1 MNTRKIFTIATD
13 RSNIV
18 LINNLKDLILN
29 VLKNILPESE
39 AKKYVSVEYMPIWQR
54 AFTNET
60 FDPTINYEDDE
71 YVGDRIMKIL
81 YPKYVNERE
90 PNYTPMDISN
100 IDMLV
105 MEKKNQYDLSFELGF
120 INFIQLPHHQ
130 SVPVGVGG
138 DVFESFFGALDEV
151 SDLIMP
157 DMGLINGYNMIT
169 YIFNQNKMPDELR
182 LGNTKMIVEQIFI
195 QLGLKIEPVITE
207 NNNTFTAEI
216 NLNQKQLEFFNQY
229 DINLPITIGK
239 GIARSTKPALKIA
252 YDQAIITLE
261 KYNVNQEFINKIKQL
276 RKIEQQEKHKVEIEK
291 EIIVLDI
298 PVKELILTLL
308 EPIIVQESVIKK
320 FVSDENMAL
329 WNSIF
334 DDTIVSNV
342 DQKLIDKFYFFG
354 EILIKGLLA
363 KNLMALFRD
372 DDYHKEDYNNILSNI
387 VQNYNIFLQDKP
399 FIFLMNDRKLEAF
412 FGIVDYIS
420 DQLLMGSGMINCNR
434 LVKGIFHKDLIPYE
448 YKYTHPKTVVEQLFS
463 PFFGQKNSKPDV
475 VYEFDEE
482 NSEHSF
488 KISLTDDQF
497 DFLHKYGYKIKIP
510 LIGESVGKL
519 KNVTQKEAYNKALTT
534 LNKYGVSKQELNKI
548 KNKLDFQNPKLAVY
562 NALLEKKRIEDG
574 FDYFYFASPTKT
586 KTLTEATIQLVGV
599 KGNKKT
605 ILSSVVEPPNTDK
618 ITSKVNLVK
627 IYLGY

>member
-1 MNTRKIFTIATD
+1 MNTRKIFSIATD
-13 RSNIV
+13 RSNIAP
-18 LINNLKDLILN
+18 INTLKDLILN
-29 VLKNILPESE
+29 VLKNILTESE
-39 AKKYVSVEYMPIWQR
+39 AKKYVNDQYMPIWHR

-71 YVGDRIMKIL
+71 YVGDRIMKIV
-81 YPKYVNERE
+81 YPKYLNKRQ

-105 MEKKNQYDLSFELGF
+105 MEKKNQYDLAFELGF

-151 SDLIMP
+151 SDSIMP
-157 DMGLINGYNMIT
+157 DMGLINAYNMMT

-182 LGNTKMIVEQIFI
+182 LGNSKMIVEQIFI
-195 QLGLKIEPVITE
+195 QMGLKIEPVIVE
-207 NNNTFTAEI
+207 NNNSFTAEI
-216 NLNQKQLEFFNQY
+216 KLNQEQLNFFIQHNI
-229 DINLPITIGK
+229 DMPLTIGK
-239 GIARSTKPALKIA
+239 GTARSTKPALKIA
-252 YDQAIITLE
+252 YDQAIVTLE

-276 RKIEQQEKHKVEIEK
+276 RKIEQDKPKVEIEK

-320 FVSDENMAL
+320 FISDENMNL

-363 KNLMALFRD
+363 KNLMALYKN

-399 FIFLMNDRKLEAF
+399 FIYLMNDRKLEAF

-434 LVKGIFHKDLIPYE
+434 LVKGIFQKDLIPYE
-448 YKYTHPKTVVEQLFS
+448 YRYTHPKTVVEQLFS

-482 NSEHSF
+482 DLEHSF

-497 DFLHKYGYKIKIP
+497 DFLHKYGYKIKSH
-510 LIGESVGKL
+510 LLAESVGKL
-519 KNVTQKEAYNKALTT
+519 KNQTQKEAYTKALTT
-534 LNKYGVSKQELNKI
+534 LNKYGINKQELNKI

-562 NALLEKKRIEDG
+562 NVLLEKKRIEDG

-586 KTLTEATIQLVGV
+586 KTLIEATIQLVGV

-618 ITSKVNLVK
+618 MTSKVNLVK